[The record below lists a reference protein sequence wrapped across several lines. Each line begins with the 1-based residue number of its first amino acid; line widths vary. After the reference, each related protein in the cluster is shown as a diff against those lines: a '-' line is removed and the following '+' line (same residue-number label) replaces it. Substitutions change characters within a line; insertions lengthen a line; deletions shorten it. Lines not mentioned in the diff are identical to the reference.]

1 MRSFTSDGRIGFGS
15 KNLAVVV
22 LAWKSISTDSIL
34 VFGIFFHPKCLVM
47 EFRGIAF
54 LLNLRGVG
62 GGREN

>member
-1 MRSFTSDGRIGFGS
+1 
-15 KNLAVVV
+15 V